1 MSNSEHNAKILP
13 IMIYHMKLI
22 QDNSYEN
29 IRKNQIWFVLDI
41 ENANNDDENKI
52 S

>member
-1 MSNSEHNAKILP
+1 
-13 IMIYHMKLI
+13 MKLS
-22 QDNSYEN
+22 QDNSNEN